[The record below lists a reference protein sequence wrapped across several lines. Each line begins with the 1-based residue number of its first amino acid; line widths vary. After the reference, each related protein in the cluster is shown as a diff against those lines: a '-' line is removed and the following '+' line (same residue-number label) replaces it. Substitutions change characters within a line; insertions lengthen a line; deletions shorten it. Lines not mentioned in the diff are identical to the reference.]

1 MSSGLKQF
9 KESAASLGR
18 DLATEL
24 ALEFYRE
31 DILAKISKFFK
42 PYSPEDV
49 ATHIQERNPILPPES
64 LITWL
69 RGFSA
74 QLSHYSVEDM
84 SIMLLGWIGEV
95 RSDLGNVLV
104 VSGDAGALWLVGEA
118 KLIRDA
124 TLGAVPETINEPEK
138 KIEFTRADCEK
149 CHKVWLVSK
158 EEAEHITRCPF
169 CGQEQGVSREK
180 TEGEE

>member
-1 MSSGLKQF
+1 MPSNLKQF

-18 DLATEL
+18 DFATEL
-24 ALEFYRE
+24 ALVFYRA
-31 DILAKISKFFK
+31 DILAKIGKFFK

-84 SIMLLGWIGEV
+84 SIMLFDWIEEV
-95 RSDLGNVLV
+95 RPDLGNVLII
-104 VSGDAGALWLVGEA
+104 SGDAGALWLAGEA

-124 TLGAVPETINEPEK
+124 TLGGAVSETKEPEK
-138 KIEFTRADCEK
+138 KIEFTRASCEK
-149 CHKVWLVSK
+149 CSKVWLVSK

-169 CGQEQGVSREK
+169 CGEVQVVAREK

>member
-18 DLATEL
+18 DFATEL
-24 ALEFYRE
+24 ALEFYRG
-31 DILAKISKFFK
+31 DILVKIGKFFK

-49 ATHIQERNPILPPES
+49 ATRIQENNPILPPED

-69 RGFSA
+69 RGYVS
-74 QLSHYSVEDM
+74 QLAHYSVEDM
-84 SIMLLGWIGEV
+84 SIMLFDWIGEV
-95 RSDLGNVLV
+95 RPDLGNVLIT
-104 VSGDAGALWLVGEA
+104 SGDAGALWLAGEA

-124 TLGAVPETINEPEK
+124 TLGMPAETKEPER
-138 KIEFTRADCEK
+138 KIEFTRASCEK

-169 CGQEQGVSREK
+169 CGEAQAVAREETK
-180 TEGEE
+180 GEE

>member
-1 MSSGLKQF
+1 MPSGLKQF

-18 DLATEL
+18 DFATEL

-31 DILAKISKFFK
+31 DILVKIGKFFK

-49 ATHIQERNPILPPES
+49 AKHIQESDPILPPDY

-74 QLSHYSVEDM
+74 QLAHYSVEDM
-84 SIMLLGWIGEV
+84 SVMLFDWIGEV
-95 RSDLGNVLV
+95 RPDLGNVLV
-104 VSGDAGALWLVGEA
+104 ISGDAGALWLAGEA

-124 TLGAVPETINEPEK
+124 TLGVVPETKEPEK
-138 KIEFTRADCEK
+138 KIEFTRASCEK
-149 CHKVWLVSK
+149 CHKIWLVSK

-169 CGQEQGVSREK
+169 CGEEQGVTREK

>member
-1 MSSGLKQF
+1 MSSNLKQF
-9 KESAASLGR
+9 KAAAAALGR
-18 DLATEL
+18 DYATEL

-31 DILAKISKFFK
+31 DILAKIGKFFK
-42 PYSPEDV
+42 PYSPEDI
-49 ATHIQERNPILPPES
+49 AARIQESNPILPPDY

-84 SIMLLGWIGEV
+84 SVMLFDWIGEV
-95 RSDLGNVLV
+95 RPDLGNVLV
-104 VSGDAGALWLVGEA
+104 ISGDAGALWLAGEA

-124 TLGAVPETINEPEK
+124 TLGTMPETKEPEK
-138 KIEFTRADCEK
+138 KIEFTRATCEK

-169 CGQEQGVSREK
+169 CGEEQGVAREE
-180 TEGEE
+180 TEGGK

>member
-9 KESAASLGR
+9 KKSAASLGKNF
-18 DLATEL
+18 ATEL

-31 DILAKISKFFK
+31 DILAKIGKFFK

-49 ATHIQERNPILPPES
+49 ATHIRENDPILPPES

-69 RGFSA
+69 RGFSS

-84 SIMLLGWIGEV
+84 SVMLFDWIGEV
-95 RSDLGNVLV
+95 RPDLGNVLMI
-104 VSGDAGALWLVGEA
+104 SGDAGALWLAGEA

-124 TLGAVPETINEPEK
+124 TLGVVPETKEPEK
-138 KIEFTRADCEK
+138 KIEFTRASCEK
-149 CHKVWLVSK
+149 CHKTWLVSK
-158 EEAEHITRCPF
+158 EEADKITKCPF
-169 CGQEQGVSREK
+169 CGVSQDVTREK
-180 TEGEE
+180 EK

>member
-18 DLATEL
+18 DYATEL

-31 DILAKISKFFK
+31 DILAKIGKFFK

-49 ATHIQERNPILPPES
+49 ATRIQETNPILPPDY

-69 RGFSA
+69 RGFVS
-74 QLSHYSVEDM
+74 QLAHYSVEDM
-84 SIMLLGWIGEV
+84 SVMLFDWIGEV
-95 RSDLGNVLV
+95 RPDLGNVLII
-104 VSGDAGALWLVGEA
+104 SGDAGALWLAGEA

-124 TLGAVPETINEPEK
+124 TLGAMPETKEPEK
-138 KIEFTRADCEK
+138 KIEFTRASCEK
-149 CHKVWLVSK
+149 CHKVWLVTK
-158 EEAEHITRCPF
+158 EEAEQITRCPF
-169 CGQEQGVSREK
+169 CGQEQGVTREETK
-180 TEGEE
+180 GEK

>member
-1 MSSGLKQF
+1 MSSNPLKQI
-9 KESAASLGR
+9 KKSAASLGR
-18 DLATEL
+18 DFATEL

-31 DILAKISKFFK
+31 DILAKIAKFFK
-42 PYSPEDV
+42 PYSSEDV
-49 ATHIQERNPILPPES
+49 ATHIQERNPILPPEA

-69 RGFSA
+69 RGYVS

-84 SIMLLGWIGEV
+84 GVMLFDWIGEV
-95 RSDLGNVLV
+95 RPDLGNVLV
-104 VSGDAGALWLVGEA
+104 TSGDAGALWLAGEA

-124 TLGAVPETINEPEK
+124 TLGTMPETKEPER
-138 KIEFTRADCEK
+138 KIEFTRATCDK

-169 CGQEQGVSREK
+169 CGEEQGVAREETK
-180 TEGEE
+180 GEG